1 MGMQVSDLMMDGAQ
15 LMLLGMGS
23 VFIFLTILVMTMKVM
38 SWLAITV
45 GSKEEVLPKRAPV
58 RNSGVDANIIP
69 VIAAAVAV
77 WRKRHH

>member
-1 MGMQVSDLMMDGAQ
+1 MEMQVSDLMLEGAQ

-23 VFIFLTILVMTMKVM
+23 VFIFLTILVMTMKAM

-45 GSKEEVLPKRAPV
+45 GGEEETLPSKAPV
-58 RNSGVDANIIP
+58 RDSGVDANIIP

-77 WRKRHH
+77 WRKRHN